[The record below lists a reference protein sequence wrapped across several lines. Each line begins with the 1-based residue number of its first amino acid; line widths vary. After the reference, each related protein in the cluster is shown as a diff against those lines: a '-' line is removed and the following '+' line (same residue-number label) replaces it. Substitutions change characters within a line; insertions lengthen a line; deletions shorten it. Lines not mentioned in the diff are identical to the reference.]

1 MGGGRKGWDKGEG
14 VRERGGGG
22 GGRVVG
28 RGGNC
33 VGLGWG
39 WIVDD
44 DCYDYILFGPFY

>member
-1 MGGGRKGWDKGEG
+1 VGGGRKGWDKGEG

-28 RGGNC
+28 RVGGC
-33 VGLGWG
+33 VGLDWV
-39 WIVDD
+39 VDD